1 MQSLKLFL
9 TGLAYFQNVYLGEE
23 VEEPEFQYVPETPHI
38 SPLVPGTQALAQSML
53 LLEESIESG
62 AVLGQFE
69 QLYRRN
75 SNLTMSIC
83 HLPENMCKNRYRDIS
98 PYDSTRVVLTECPN
112 GDFINAN
119 HVVMTIPGSGIINRY
134 TMRILISFD

>member
-1 MQSLKLFL
+1 
-9 TGLAYFQNVYLGEE
+9 
-23 VEEPEFQYVPETPHI
+23 VPDTPHI

-75 SNLTMSIC
+75 SNLVNQEIVVKIVEQIYNFYFFQAMTLC
-83 HLPENMCKNRYRDIS
+83 HLPENIVKNRYRDIS
-98 PYDSTRVVLTECPN
+98 PYDSSRVVLTECPS
-112 GDFINAN
+112 GDYINAN
-119 HVVMTIPGSGIINRY
+119 HVDMTIPGSGIINR
-134 TMRILISFD
+134 

>member
-1 MQSLKLFL
+1 
-9 TGLAYFQNVYLGEE
+9 VYLGEE

-53 LLEESIESG
+53 LLEESLESG

-75 SNLTMSIC
+75 VC
-83 HLPENMCKNRYRDIS
+83 HVPENLPKNRYRDIS
-98 PYDSTRVVLTECPN
+98 PYDSTRVVLTECPS
-112 GDFINAN
+112 GDYINAN
-119 HVVMTIPGSGIINRY
+119 HVVMTIPGSGIINR
-134 TMRILISFD
+134 